1 MRSRPIAFLLAV
13 LSFSFGVALTA
24 HASQAPHS
32 PKTVASAT
40 DVLLDGSDWRMGSFD
55 FDAGI
60 KAGAEKPNFDDSAFK
75 AVTVPGDTQLQA
87 GFTGVDRWFE
97 TKELIAVNA
106 HEWWYRKH
114 FHASPKVAGTVN
126 ELAFD
131 GADYFVTVWLNGQLL
146 GSHEGTFTAF
156 SFDVT
161 DKLHYGADNVLAVVV
176 SHPWVPKGRGLL
188 EYMNGDF
195 SMAYPGNLA
204 ELKRPPYFIDVAWDA
219 LPAQGNAAF
228 DMGIW
233 RSVHLR
239 TSSPITIDDVQV
251 ETKSLN
257 ADGSATLHLAV
268 TLKNANLLPAT
279 RTVTLKLTPDN
290 FTGTGQDLPS
300 LTITAVPG
308 LSKSEATI
316 HVPHAQLWWS
326 WDHGP
331 QNLYRLEAATAA
343 NKGEWGDRRAV
354 TFGIRTITRDA
365 KMAYWL
371 NGKKIFIKASWFA
384 IEDFY
389 RATPTAESYDRDL
402 RLYRDGNFN
411 LLVNFTVVEKPEFYD
426 LCDRLGILV
435 VAELPFLQFGPQQI
449 IDRDSPRR
457 EPYMKQARLQVS
469 EIVTALRNHPSIV
482 EWAPLAEA
490 HEKAGEWSNGVDQK
504 SYDEFMADMKTIIT
518 DLAPGSIFHPSLC
531 DLGEQ
536 HYWTAAA
543 GMIWQREPY
552 QALFDAK
559 TGFVSEY
566 GGISLSSYENI
577 GKYLTPA
584 QQWGVK
590 TPLPQW
596 FDLPIDTTAYAYLTS
611 FDSPGLFSMFYRTEH
626 WIDRDP
632 RSLPELVSDTQL
644 YQGLILNYAAQAF
657 RRKKYDPVNGI
668 RSWNFLEL
676 GPGFRF
682 AIVDYDRVPKTA
694 YWLMKRSQA
703 PVALS
708 FAYKDALESQL
719 AGSQWS
725 APVWLINDTDKE
737 IRGTV
742 HAELVAPSGDRVAAT
757 DFPVSIA
764 ADGKGAVGDFSVTLP
779 QTAGVYVLRA
789 TLTGSGTAT
798 ETSFVKVVA
807 PAFIASHRVLLI
819 AQSKAAAPIAS
830 MLRAMGLIVDVYDQ
844 NSLDEMSRDLA
855 DGARLHAKYDAIWVG
870 SFEALAKVLP
880 QESAK
885 GIAEAVKAGTGFI
898 ITGGEGSFHGGLG
911 HASVVEGTALD
922 PILPVEIQGRSDLIY
937 GAHGMDDALTTEN
950 PIREIAAGSD
960 ATGNGASPDGYAL
973 LRHYGVEA
981 FNLVGAR
988 TGTHVELTIDKQPLL
1003 VTGIFGAGRT
1013 AAFAGFTPTEDES
1026 SALPMD
1032 EYMIAEPRMRAYFL
1046 LFADLLADVM
1056 PGTPRRSPGL
1066 LAQHEKPLFQ
1076 MLKEEPETEL
1086 QAAKLD
1092 AALTAAGGGARCR
1105 VRIVNHGG
1113 YAHLVHM
1120 RFEWPQTG
1128 VTPYLAELSDNDFE
1142 MLPNESR
1149 EIELMW
1155 RIKGASQQATGSLIV
1170 NAANAPEV
1178 RLAF

>member
-1 MRSRPIAFLLAV
+1 
-13 LSFSFGVALTA
+13 
-24 HASQAPHS
+24 
-32 PKTVASAT
+32 
-40 DVLLDGSDWRMGSFD
+40 
-55 FDAGI
+55 
-60 KAGAEKPNFDDSAFK
+60 
-75 AVTVPGDTQLQA
+75 
-87 GFTGVDRWFE
+87 
-97 TKELIAVNA
+97 
-106 HEWWYRKH
+106 
-114 FHASPKVAGTVN
+114 
-126 ELAFD
+126 
-131 GADYFVTVWLNGQLL
+131 
-146 GSHEGTFTAF
+146 
-156 SFDVT
+156 
-161 DKLHYGADNVLAVVV
+161 
-176 SHPWVPKGRGLL
+176 
-188 EYMNGDF
+188 
-195 SMAYPGNLA
+195 
-204 ELKRPPYFIDVAWDA
+204 
-219 LPAQGNAAF
+219 
-228 DMGIW
+228 
-233 RSVHLR
+233 
-239 TSSPITIDDVQV
+239 
-251 ETKSLN
+251 
-257 ADGSATLHLAV
+257 
-268 TLKNANLLPAT
+268 
-279 RTVTLKLTPDN
+279 
-290 FTGTGQDLPS
+290 
-300 LTITAVPG
+300 
-308 LSKSEATI
+308 
-316 HVPHAQLWWS
+316 
-326 WDHGP
+326 
-331 QNLYRLEAATAA
+331 
-343 NKGEWGDRRAV
+343 
-354 TFGIRTITRDA
+354 
-365 KMAYWL
+365 
-371 NGKKIFIKASWFA
+371 
-384 IEDFY
+384 
-389 RATPTAESYDRDL
+389 
-402 RLYRDGNFN
+402 
-411 LLVNFTVVEKPEFYD
+411 
-426 LCDRLGILV
+426 
-435 VAELPFLQFGPQQI
+435 
-449 IDRDSPRR
+449 
-457 EPYMKQARLQVS
+457 
-469 EIVTALRNHPSIV
+469 
-482 EWAPLAEA
+482 
-490 HEKAGEWSNGVDQK
+490 
-504 SYDEFMADMKTIIT
+504 
-518 DLAPGSIFHPSLC
+518 
-531 DLGEQ
+531 
-536 HYWTAAA
+536 
-543 GMIWQREPY
+543 
-552 QALFDAK
+552 
-559 TGFVSEY
+559 
-566 GGISLSSYENI
+566 
-577 GKYLTPA
+577 
-584 QQWGVK
+584 
-590 TPLPQW
+590 
-596 FDLPIDTTAYAYLTS
+596 
-611 FDSPGLFSMFYRTEH
+611 
-626 WIDRDP
+626 
-632 RSLPELVSDTQL
+632 
-644 YQGLILNYAAQAF
+644 
-657 RRKKYDPVNGI
+657 
-668 RSWNFLEL
+668 
-676 GPGFRF
+676 
-682 AIVDYDRVPKTA
+682 
-694 YWLMKRSQA
+694 
-703 PVALS
+703 
-708 FAYKDALESQL
+708 
-719 AGSQWS
+719 
-725 APVWLINDTDKE
+725 
-737 IRGTV
+737 
-742 HAELVAPSGDRVAAT
+742 
-757 DFPVSIA
+757 
-764 ADGKGAVGDFSVTLP
+764 VGDFSVTLP